1 MKKFLFVVLML
12 TLSFSLLFAGGKKK
26 EKEPAK
32 RTEKEVVEEEKE
44 PEVTAGPK
52 QGGTLYAAVESEPL
66 LLDNHLQMSNV
77 IVAVSDIFNDFLWR
91 WDRDFGDFVPHVATS
106 WEWLDDTHFKVNLRK
121 GVKFHNGREVKAAD
135 VKYSIDRVK
144 DPATGSP
151 SAVFLEPIKEVI
163 VDSDYS
169 LTFVLQNPWYGL
181 MDRMT
186 YIAIVPKEAV
196 EEYGDLKTH
205 PVGCGPFVFEKLE
218 PGLQVTGI
226 KFDDYWMEG
235 KPYLDK
241 VVIKFM
247 PVYNTAKNALLGGEI
262 NIILWPE
269 PADYESL
276 RDNPDLG
283 LFIYAQLAAMYV
295 SMNTQ
300 NKPLDNK
307 LVRKAIS
314 LAISR
319 DKFNMGLY
327 KGLGKLTWVP
337 ILSSQPYYDPGWEY
351 EKDIEKAKEILAQA
365 GYPDGFEIRILAPK
379 GAEEIMGEILYSD
392 LKQIGIKGKITAL
405 EIPEFLD
412 TLLNKEDF
420 DFAVLGDTISP
431 DPDFFAS
438 KYLVPDGSM
447 SAINGHWGS
456 RADEV
461 RALLD
466 EGRQTI
472 DMGRRV
478 EIYRELYDI
487 VLDENPMIFVNL
499 ATRFPVFHT
508 FVKDFYAYGDIRYN
522 WEEIWLDK

>member
-1 MKKFLFVVLML
+1 
-12 TLSFSLLFAGGKKK
+12 
-26 EKEPAK
+26 
-32 RTEKEVVEEEKE
+32 
-44 PEVTAGPK
+44 
-52 QGGTLYAAVESEPL
+52 
-66 LLDNHLQMSNV
+66 MSNV
-77 IVAVSDIFNDFLWR
+77 IVAVSDVFNDFLWR
-91 WDRDFGDFVPHVATS
+91 WNKEFTEFVPHLATD
-106 WEWLDDTHFKVNLRK
+106 WEWIDDTHFKVILRK

-144 DPATGSP
+144 DPATASP

-163 VDSDYS
+163 LEGDYEC
-169 LTFVLQNPWYGL
+169 TIVLNNPWYGL

-218 PGLQVTGI
+218 PGLQVTAT
-226 KFDDYWMEG
+226 KFEDYWMEG
-235 KPYLDK
+235 RPYLDK
-241 VVIKFM
+241 LVIKFM
-247 PVYNTAKNALLGGEI
+247 PVYNTAKNALLTGEI
-262 NIILWPE
+262 DIIFWPE

-295 SMNTQ
+295 AMNTQ

-307 LVRKAIS
+307 LVRQAVA
-314 LAISR
+314 LATSR
-319 DKFNMGLY
+319 DKFNKGLY
-327 KGLGKLTWVP
+327 KGLGKLCWVP
-337 ILSSQPYYDPGWEY
+337 ILPTQPYYDKGWEY
-351 EKDIEKAKEILAQA
+351 ERDVEKAKSLLAQA
-365 GYPDGFEIRILAPK
+365 GYPDGFDIRILAPK

-392 LKQIGIKGKITAL
+392 LKDIGVRGKITAL

-438 KYLVPDGSM
+438 KYLVPDGVMAS
-447 SAINGHWGS
+447 IVGHWGT

-461 RALLD
+461 RVLLN

-472 DMGRRV
+472 DMDKRI
-478 EIYRELYDI
+478 EIYRDLYDI
-487 VLDENPMIFVNL
+487 ILDENPLIFVNY
-499 ATRFPVFHT
+499 ATRLPVFKN
-508 FVKDFYAYGDIRYN
+508 FVKDFWAYGDIRYN